1 MKLVRLYSNKLF
13 HNIKF
18 SETGLNIVLGRI
30 TNKTINDK
38 DTHNLG
44 KTLLCDLIDFMLL
57 KKIENKKEFFL
68 TKNNIFAG
76 YFFFLEIL
84 LDSGSYLV
92 IRRSADKPTKINFK
106 ESILPLNDF
115 DISIN
120 EWDFEDL
127 SFQKAVK
134 QLNSYLNFN
143 VVTDFSYRKYINYFL
158 RHQADYL
165 EVFHLSKY
173 KGKNFLW
180 KEFLIELFGYNNKLL
195 QEKEQLESEITSK
208 KNETTFLANRTITDG
223 NKDSI
228 KALIELKEQELF
240 DRKRLINEI
249 DFSKEDTDEH
259 KKLVER
265 IDAQLQLNNSE
276 LYALNRDIERI
287 SISLTHEI
295 KQIDIAE
302 LKTIFEETQVIF
314 PNDVYIQFQDLLE
327 FNKKLSEERNEYLK
341 EQLIRMR
348 RKLPEVKKSISI
360 LQAERK
366 NALSFLTETDSF
378 EKYKELQE
386 KISDI
391 EVQINSLRSQYDK
404 ITGYQSEIQKL
415 NEDIAALNVRKTS
428 VIADIAKMLQ
438 EGKHASIRNIFN
450 AIIKDVLNVNGII
463 SLNLNNSGNVEF
475 EAKIQNPETLSMTSK
490 DSGASYKKLL
500 CIAFDLSLMINY
512 HNKNFFK
519 FAYHDGAL
527 EALDDRKKISFI
539 NTSRALCTQYGLQ
552 HIITLID
559 SDLPHNADGSTF
571 EFKEEELCLI
581 LSDKDPSGKLFK
593 IEF

>member
-1 MKLVRLYSNKLF
+1 MKLVRLYANKLF
-13 HNIKF
+13 KNIEF

-30 TNKTINDK
+30 TNKAINDK

-44 KTLLCDLIDFMLL
+44 KTLLCDLIDFMPL
-57 KKIENKKEFFL
+57 KKVDNKKEFFL
-68 TKNNIFAG
+68 TKNKIFAG
-76 YFFFLEIL
+76 CFFFLEIS
-84 LDSGSYLV
+84 LDNGSYLV
-92 IRRSADKPTKINFK
+92 IRRSIDRPTKINFK
-106 ESILPLNDF
+106 ESILPLDSF
-115 DISIN
+115 DININ
-120 EWDFEDL
+120 EWDFEEL
-127 SFQKAVK
+127 SFQTAVK

-180 KEFLIELFGYNNKLL
+180 KEFLIELFGYSNRLL
-195 QEKEQLESEITSK
+195 QEKEQLETEITSK
-208 KNETTFLANRTITDG
+208 KSEITFLANRTITDG
-223 NKDSI
+223 DKDSI
-228 KALIELKEQELF
+228 KALIELKEQELC
-240 DRKRLINEI
+240 DRKKLINEI

-265 IDAQLQLNNSE
+265 IDAQLQVNNSE
-276 LYALNRDIERI
+276 LYALDRDIERI

-295 KQIDIAE
+295 KQIDITE
-302 LKTIFEETQVIF
+302 LKAIFEETQVIF

-327 FNKKLSEERNEYLK
+327 FNKKLSSERNGYLK
-341 EQLIRMR
+341 EQLIEMR
-348 RKLPEVKKSISI
+348 KKLPEVKKNISN

-378 EKYKELQE
+378 EKYKEIQE
-386 KISDI
+386 RISDI
-391 EVQINSLRSQYDK
+391 EVQINSLRTQYDK
-404 ITGYQSEIQKL
+404 ITGYQSEIQNL
-415 NEDIAALNVRKTS
+415 NEEIAALTVKKTNI
-428 VIADIAKMLQ
+428 IADIARMLQ

-450 AIIKDVLNVNGII
+450 EIIKDVLNVNGII
-463 SLNLNNSGNVEF
+463 SLNLNNSGNIEF
-475 EAKIQNPETLSMTSK
+475 EAKIQNPKTLSMTSK
-490 DSGASYKKLL
+490 DNGASYKKLL

-512 HNKNFFK
+512 HNESFFK

-539 NTSRALCTQYGLQ
+539 NTSRELCTQYGLQ

-559 SDLPHNADGSTF
+559 SDLPHNTDGSIF
-571 EFKEEELCLI
+571 EFKEEEICLT
-581 LSDKDPSGKLFK
+581 LSDKDASHKLFT
-593 IEF
+593 IDF

>member
-1 MKLVRLYSNKLF
+1 MKLLRLYSNKLF

-57 KKIENKKEFFL
+57 RKIENKKEFFL

-165 EVFHLSKY
+165 EVFHLTKY

-195 QEKEQLESEITSK
+195 QEKEQLESEIMSK

-259 KKLVER
+259 KKLVEK

-276 LYALNRDIERI
+276 LYALNRDLERI

-348 RKLPEVKKSISI
+348 KKLPEVKK
-360 LQAERK
+360 
-366 NALSFLTETDSF
+366 
-378 EKYKELQE
+378 
-386 KISDI
+386 
-391 EVQINSLRSQYDK
+391 
-404 ITGYQSEIQKL
+404 
-415 NEDIAALNVRKTS
+415 
-428 VIADIAKMLQ
+428 
-438 EGKHASIRNIFN
+438 KH
-450 AIIKDVLNVNGII
+450 
-463 SLNLNNSGNVEF
+463 
-475 EAKIQNPETLSMTSK
+475 
-490 DSGASYKKLL
+490 
-500 CIAFDLSLMINY
+500 
-512 HNKNFFK
+512 
-519 FAYHDGAL
+519 
-527 EALDDRKKISFI
+527 
-539 NTSRALCTQYGLQ
+539 
-552 HIITLID
+552 
-559 SDLPHNADGSTF
+559 
-571 EFKEEELCLI
+571 
-581 LSDKDPSGKLFK
+581 
-593 IEF
+593 

>member
-1 MKLVRLYSNKLF
+1 MKLVRLYANKLF
-13 HNIKF
+13 KNIEF

-30 TNKTINDK
+30 TNKAINDK

-57 KKIENKKEFFL
+57 KKVDNKKEFFL
-68 TKNNIFAG
+68 TKNKIFAG
-76 YFFFLEIL
+76 CFFFLEIS
-84 LDSGSYLV
+84 LDNGSYLV
-92 IRRSADKPTKINFK
+92 IRRSIDRPTKINFK
-106 ESILPLNDF
+106 ESILPLDSF
-115 DISIN
+115 DININ
-120 EWDFEDL
+120 KWDFEEL
-127 SFQKAVK
+127 SFQTAVK

-180 KEFLIELFGYNNKLL
+180 KEFLIELFGYSNRLL
-195 QEKEQLESEITSK
+195 QEKEQLETEITSK
-208 KNETTFLANRTITDG
+208 KSEITFLANRTITDG
-223 NKDSI
+223 DKDSI
-228 KALIELKEQELF
+228 KALIELKEQELC
-240 DRKRLINEI
+240 DRKKLINEI

-265 IDAQLQLNNSE
+265 IDAQLQVNNSE
-276 LYALNRDIERI
+276 LYALDRDIERI

-295 KQIDIAE
+295 KQIDITE
-302 LKTIFEETQVIF
+302 LKAIFEETQVIF

-327 FNKKLSEERNEYLK
+327 FNKKLSSERNGYLK
-341 EQLIRMR
+341 EQLIEMR
-348 RKLPEVKKSISI
+348 KKLPEVKKNISN

-378 EKYKELQE
+378 EKYKEIQE
-386 KISDI
+386 RISDI
-391 EVQINSLRSQYDK
+391 EVQINSLRTQYDK
-404 ITGYQSEIQKL
+404 ITGYQSEIQNL
-415 NEDIAALNVRKTS
+415 NEEIAALTVKKTNI
-428 VIADIAKMLQ
+428 IADIARMLQ

-450 AIIKDVLNVNGII
+450 EIIKDVLNVNGII
-463 SLNLNNSGNVEF
+463 SLNLNNSGNIEF
-475 EAKIQNPETLSMTSK
+475 EAKIQNPKTLSMTSK
-490 DSGASYKKLL
+490 DNGASYKKLL

-512 HNKNFFK
+512 HNESFFK

-527 EALDDRKKISFI
+527 EALDDRKKILFI
-539 NTSRALCTQYGLQ
+539 NTSRELCTQYGLQ

-559 SDLPHNADGSTF
+559 SDLPHNTDGSIF
-571 EFKEEELCLI
+571 EFKEEEICLT
-581 LSDKDPSGKLFK
+581 LSDKDASDKLFT
-593 IEF
+593 IDF